1 MRTLIDM
8 VKIMVNNHKSLSIII
23 PVYMAENI
31 VSELVKRITQE
42 VKSITE
48 NYEIILVDDGSLDK
62 SWKKIQENCNLDNRL
77 NGIRLSKNYGQHNA
91 LLCGIR
97 QAKYDLI
104 VTLDDDL
111 QNPPEEIPSL
121 LEKLDQGFDV
131 VYGYPKIEK
140 HGIFRNWASVIT
152 KMALKTT
159 MGVENAENV
168 SAFRVFRTELR
179 DSFSDYKGS
188 FISID
193 VLLSWGTNSFSAIP
207 VNHEK
212 RVKGKSNYTFR
223 KLVRHA
229 VNMVTGFSVLPL
241 QIASMI
247 GFLLSLFG
255 FVVLVYVVG
264 RFLFQGSPV
273 PGFPFLASII
283 AIFSGAQLL
292 GIGIIGE
299 YLARMHF
306 RTMDKPQYFIKKTNK
321 TSNY

>member
-1 MRTLIDM
+1 MDNNKQMPSISAVVPVFNSEKTLQELYSRLT
-8 VKIMVNNHKSLSIII
+8 KSL
-23 PVYMAENI
+23 
-31 VSELVKRITQE
+31 ITHC
-42 VKSITE
+42 SD
-48 NYEIILVDDGSLDK
+48 YEIIFINDASQDNS
-62 SWKKIQENCNLDNRL
+62 SNAIHSIAENDENVKCIDFN
-77 NGIRLSKNYGQHNA
+77 KNYGQHNA

-97 QAKYDLI
+97 QAKYEFI

-111 QNPPEEIPSL
+111 QNPPEEIPIL
-121 LEKLDQGFDV
+121 LEKLDQGYDV
-131 VYGYPKIEK
+131 VYGYPKNEQ
-140 HGIFRNWASVIT
+140 HGLFRNLASMLT

-159 MGVENAENV
+159 MGISVARHV

-229 VNMVTGFSVLPL
+229 ANMVTGFSVLPL
-241 QIASMI
+241 QIASII
-247 GFLLSLFG
+247 GFILAIFGLFVLL
-255 FVVLVYVVG
+255 YVAG
-264 RFLFQGSPV
+264 RFLLEGSPV
-273 PGFPFLASII
+273 PGFPFIASII

-292 GIGIIGE
+292 AIGIIGE
-299 YLARMHF
+299 YLARIHF
-306 RTMDKPQYFIKKTNK
+306 RTMNKPQYVIKYQKET
-321 TSNY
+321 YLE

>member
-1 MRTLIDM
+1 MNEMDNNKQMPSISAVVPVFNSEKTLQELYSRLT
-8 VKIMVNNHKSLSIII
+8 KSL
-23 PVYMAENI
+23 
-31 VSELVKRITQE
+31 ITHC
-42 VKSITE
+42 SD
-48 NYEIILVDDGSLDK
+48 YEIIFINDASQDNS
-62 SWKKIQENCNLDNRL
+62 SNAIHSIAENDENVKCIDFN
-77 NGIRLSKNYGQHNA
+77 KNYGQHNA

-97 QAKYDLI
+97 QAKYEFI

-111 QNPPEEIPSL
+111 QNPPEEIPIL
-121 LEKLDQGFDV
+121 LEKLDQGYDV
-131 VYGYPKIEK
+131 VYGYPKNEQ
-140 HGIFRNWASVIT
+140 HGLFRNLASMLT

-159 MGVENAENV
+159 MGISVARHV

-229 VNMVTGFSVLPL
+229 ANMVTGFSVLPL
-241 QIASMI
+241 QIASII
-247 GFLLSLFG
+247 GFILAIFGLFVLL
-255 FVVLVYVVG
+255 YVAG
-264 RFLFQGSPV
+264 RFLLEGSPV
-273 PGFPFLASII
+273 PGFPFIASII

-292 GIGIIGE
+292 AIGIIGE
-299 YLARMHF
+299 YLARIHF
-306 RTMDKPQYFIKKTNK
+306 RTMNKPQYVIQYQKET
-321 TSNY
+321 YLE

>member
-1 MRTLIDM
+1 MDNKQMPSISAVIPVFNSADTLEELYLRLT
-8 VKIMVNNHKSLSIII
+8 KSL
-23 PVYMAENI
+23 I
-31 VSELVKRITQE
+31 VHFSD
-42 VKSITE
+42 
-48 NYEIILVDDGSLDK
+48 YEIIFINDSSGDNSSDIIYRLA
-62 SWKKIQENCNLDNRL
+62 ENDSHVVCFDLA
-77 NGIRLSKNYGQHNA
+77 KNYGQHNA

-97 QAKYDLI
+97 QAKYEVI

-111 QNPPEEIPSL
+111 QNPPEEIPNL
-121 LEKLDQGFDV
+121 LEKLDQGYDV
-131 VYGYPKIEK
+131 VYGYPKNEQ
-140 HGIFRNWASVIT
+140 HELFRNIASVFT
-152 KMALKTT
+152 KIALKTT
-159 MGVENAENV
+159 MGISMARHV

-212 RVKGKSNYTFR
+212 RVNGKSNYTFK

-306 RTMDKPQYFIKKTNK
+306 RTMDKPQYFIKKTDK

>member
-1 MRTLIDM
+1 MDNNKQMPSISAVIPVFNSEDTLEELYLRLT
-8 VKIMVNNHKSLSIII
+8 KSL
-23 PVYMAENI
+23 I
-31 VSELVKRITQE
+31 VHS
-42 VKSITE
+42 SD
-48 NYEIILVDDGSLDK
+48 YEIIFINDSSGDNSSDIIYRLA
-62 SWKKIQENCNLDNRL
+62 ENDSNVVCFDLA
-77 NGIRLSKNYGQHNA
+77 KNYGQHNA

-97 QAKYDLI
+97 QANYDLI

-111 QNPPEEIPSL
+111 QNPPEEIPKL
-121 LEKLDQGFDV
+121 LEKLDQGNDV
-131 VYGYPKIEK
+131 VYGYPKIEQ
-140 HGIFRNWASVIT
+140 HGFFRNVASMFT

-159 MGVENAENV
+159 MGISIARHV

>member
-1 MRTLIDM
+1 MNEMDNNKQMPSISAVVPVFNSEKTLQELYSRLT
-8 VKIMVNNHKSLSIII
+8 KSL
-23 PVYMAENI
+23 
-31 VSELVKRITQE
+31 ITHC
-42 VKSITE
+42 SD
-48 NYEIILVDDGSLDK
+48 YEIIFINDASQDNS
-62 SWKKIQENCNLDNRL
+62 SNAIHSIAENDENVKCIDFN
-77 NGIRLSKNYGQHNA
+77 KNYGQHNA

-97 QAKYDLI
+97 QAKYEFI

-111 QNPPEEIPSL
+111 QNPPEEIPIL
-121 LEKLDQGFDV
+121 LEKLDQGYDV
-131 VYGYPKIEK
+131 VYGYPKNEQ
-140 HGIFRNWASVIT
+140 HGLFRNLASMLT

-159 MGVENAENV
+159 MGISVARHV

-229 VNMVTGFSVLPL
+229 ANMVTGFSVLPL
-241 QIASMI
+241 QIASII
-247 GFLLSLFG
+247 GFILAIFGLFVLL
-255 FVVLVYVVG
+255 YVAG
-264 RFLFQGSPV
+264 RFLLEGSPV
-273 PGFPFLASII
+273 PGFPFIASII

-292 GIGIIGE
+292 AIGIIGE
-299 YLARMHF
+299 YLARIHF
-306 RTMDKPQYFIKKTNK
+306 RTMNKPQYVIKYQKET
-321 TSNY
+321 YLE

>member
-1 MRTLIDM
+1 M
-8 VKIMVNNHKSLSIII
+8 KNLSIII
-23 PVYMAENI
+23 PTYNSEDSLKELSNRLYIVLENLTD
-31 VSELVKRITQE
+31 S
-42 VKSITE
+42 
-48 NYEIILVDDGSLDK
+48 YEIIFINDSSTDSTSQILDSL
-62 SWKKIQENCNLDNRL
+62 SNSNPNISQIEL
-77 NGIRLSKNYGQHNA
+77 NKNFGQHNA

-97 QAKYDLI
+97 QAKYEVV

-111 QNPPEEIPSL
+111 QNPPEEIPKL

-159 MGVENAENV
+159 MGVENAVNV
-168 SAFRVFRTELR
+168 SAFRVFRTDLR
-179 DSFSDYKGS
+179 DAFSDYKGS

-193 VLLSWGTNSFSAIP
+193 VLLSWGTTSFSALP
-207 VNHEK
+207 VNHEQ

-264 RFLFQGSPV
+264 RFFFQGSPV

-306 RTMDKPQYFIKKTNK
+306 RTMDKPQYFIKKNK
-321 TSNY
+321 

>member
-1 MRTLIDM
+1 MKEINKKEQMPCISVVIPVFNSEDTLEELYLRLT
-8 VKIMVNNHKSLSIII
+8 KSL
-23 PVYMAENI
+23 I
-31 VSELVKRITQE
+31 VHS
-42 VKSITE
+42 SD
-48 NYEIILVDDGSLDK
+48 YEIIFINDSSGDNSSDIIYRLA
-62 SWKKIQENCNLDNRL
+62 ENDSNVVCFDLA
-77 NGIRLSKNYGQHNA
+77 KNYGQHNA

-97 QAKYDLI
+97 QAKYEVI

-111 QNPPEEIPSL
+111 QNPPEEIPKL
-121 LEKLDQGFDV
+121 LEKLDQGYDV
-131 VYGYPKIEK
+131 VYGYPKNEQ
-140 HGIFRNWASVIT
+140 HGFFRNVASMST

-159 MGVENAENV
+159 MGISIARHV

>member
-1 MRTLIDM
+1 VDANI
-8 VKIMVNNHKSLSIII
+8 KSISVII
-23 PVYMAENI
+23 PVYNSADTI
-31 VSELVKRITQE
+31 VSLHRRIVSVFMMLV
-42 VKSITE
+42 VD
-48 NYEIILVDDGSLDK
+48 YEIIFINDSSGDNSSDIIYRLA
-62 SWKKIQENCNLDNRL
+62 ENDSNVVCFDLA
-77 NGIRLSKNYGQHNA
+77 KNYGQHNA

-97 QAKYDLI
+97 QAKYEVI

-111 QNPPEEIPSL
+111 QNPPEEIPYL
-121 LEKLDQGFDV
+121 LEKLDQGYDV
-131 VYGYPKIEK
+131 VYGYPKNEQ
-140 HGIFRNWASVIT
+140 HELFRNIASVFT
-152 KMALKTT
+152 KIALKTT
-159 MGVENAENV
+159 MGISMARHV

-179 DSFSDYKGS
+179 NSFSDYKGS

>member
-1 MRTLIDM
+1 MDNNKQMPSISAVIPVFNSEDTLEELYLRLT
-8 VKIMVNNHKSLSIII
+8 KSL
-23 PVYMAENI
+23 I
-31 VSELVKRITQE
+31 VHS
-42 VKSITE
+42 SD
-48 NYEIILVDDGSLDK
+48 YEIIFINDSSG
-62 SWKKIQENCNLDNRL
+62 DNSSDIIYCL
-77 NGIRLSKNYGQHNA
+77 AKNDSNVVCFDLAKNYGQHNA

-97 QAKYDLI
+97 QAKYEVI

-111 QNPPEEIPSL
+111 QNPPEEIPNL
-121 LEKLDQGFDV
+121 LEKLDQGYDV
-131 VYGYPKIEK
+131 VYGYPKNEQ
-140 HGIFRNWASVIT
+140 HELFRNIASVFT
-152 KMALKTT
+152 KIALKTT
-159 MGVENAENV
+159 MGISMARHV

-241 QIASMI
+241 QIASLI
-247 GFLLSLFG
+247 GLLLSLFG

>member
-1 MRTLIDM
+1 MEKNKKMPCISVVIPVFNSENTLEELY
-8 VKIMVNNHKSLSIII
+8 NRLTKSL
-23 PVYMAENI
+23 I
-31 VSELVKRITQE
+31 VHS
-42 VKSITE
+42 SD
-48 NYEIILVDDGSLDK
+48 YEIIFINDSSGDDSSDIIYRLA
-62 SWKKIQENCNLDNRL
+62 ENDSNVVCFDLA
-77 NGIRLSKNYGQHNA
+77 KNYGQHNA

-97 QAKYDLI
+97 QAKYDFI

-111 QNPPEEIPSL
+111 QNPPEEIPKL
-121 LEKLDQGFDV
+121 LEKLDQGYDV
-131 VYGYPKIEK
+131 VYGYPKNEQ
-140 HGIFRNWASVIT
+140 HGLFRNIASLFT

-159 MGVENAENV
+159 MGISIARHV
-168 SAFRVFRTELR
+168 SAFRVFRTDLR
-179 DSFSDYKGS
+179 DAFSDYKGS

-212 RVKGKSNYTFR
+212 RVNGKSNYTFK

>member
-1 MRTLIDM
+1 MNGMDNNKQMPSISAVIPVFNSEDTLEELYLRLT
-8 VKIMVNNHKSLSIII
+8 KSL
-23 PVYMAENI
+23 I
-31 VSELVKRITQE
+31 VHS
-42 VKSITE
+42 SD
-48 NYEIILVDDGSLDK
+48 YEIIFINDSSG
-62 SWKKIQENCNLDNRL
+62 DNSSDIIYRL
-77 NGIRLSKNYGQHNA
+77 AKNDSNVVCFDLAKNYGQHNA

-97 QAKYDLI
+97 QAKYEVI

-111 QNPPEEIPSL
+111 QNPPEEIPYL
-121 LEKLDQGFDV
+121 LEKLDQGYDV
-131 VYGYPKIEK
+131 VYGYPKNEQ
-140 HGIFRNWASVIT
+140 HELFRNIASVFT
-152 KMALKTT
+152 KIALKTT
-159 MGVENAENV
+159 MGISIARHV

-179 DSFSDYKGS
+179 NSFSDYKGS

>member
-1 MRTLIDM
+1 M
-8 VKIMVNNHKSLSIII
+8 KNLSIII
-23 PVYMAENI
+23 PTYNSEDSLKELSNRLYIVLENLTD
-31 VSELVKRITQE
+31 S
-42 VKSITE
+42 
-48 NYEIILVDDGSLDK
+48 YEIIFINDSSTDSTSQILDSL
-62 SWKKIQENCNLDNRL
+62 SNSNPNISQIEL
-77 NGIRLSKNYGQHNA
+77 NKNFGQHNA

-159 MGVENAENV
+159 MGVENAGNV
-168 SAFRVFRTELR
+168 SAFRVFRTVLR

-207 VNHEK
+207 VNQEQ
-212 RVKGKSNYTFR
+212 RAKGKSNYTVR
-223 KLVRHA
+223 KLINHA
-229 VNMVTGFSVLPL
+229 LNMITGFSVLPL
-241 QIASMI
+241 QIASMM
-247 GFLLSLFG
+247 GFVLALFG
-255 FVVLVYVVG
+255 LFVLIFVLG
-264 RFLFQGSPV
+264 RFLLQGSPV
-273 PGFPFLASII
+273 PGFPFIASII

-292 GIGIIGE
+292 AIGIIGE
-299 YLARMHF
+299 YLARIHF
-306 RTMDKPQYFIKKTNK
+306 RTMNKPQYFIRQKTNNFPK
-321 TSNY
+321 Y